1 MKKQNSISKSP
12 DLAADDIPVYGSTPA
27 TISPGNPDI
36 WSVALAAK
44 WWLALGLGVGLMLGY
59 LALLKLG
66 PSYDA
71 TARILVTKKIP
82 KQVKE
87 DDREG
92 TSLGDRAEHIHLIL
106 SPKVIGPAIEKHQLD
121 QLKSLVGEDE
131 AEREIIDAL
140 RVRRIG
146 GQEKSTLN
154 VFELTFGWGNQN
166 DANKIL
172 SAVIDSYNDYLLTS
186 RQKHGA
192 DSIESIR
199 TAANALWTQ
208 VKSKEQEYS
217 KFRQHAPLIWKTPAG
232 GNGQP
237 GDTTNVYQQRVLD
250 YEAERRKNRAE
261 ITGVQSKISALNA
274 AIQRGD
280 SKENLEVL
288 VRSLMQ
294 LQGGSLSPSLTNES
308 GQVATLQTTLLPYL
322 LEESKLQRAGFGPKY
337 HALVTVRDNIRRVK
351 DFYRRQGTV
360 LPEEKLAQDP
370 NGQPKIVPTTDVVA
384 VYQLALRYSL
394 ESLNRREEEL
404 SKLFETAD
412 TEVKK
417 FDHFLTQDK
426 QFNDDI
432 LRLKTLHSDELT
444 RLAKAELVKDDEGYS
459 MEEIVPVHTEKSLK
473 RPIQCLGM
481 GGAMG
486 IAMAFGLVYL
496 RALADTRLKSAE
508 ELRNQFGLSILGR
521 IPAFS
526 ASSLQAAARSRPTLE
541 PSLFYLTRPGSI
553 EAEAYRSV
561 RTALFFRCQKAGHRV
576 IQVTS
581 PEAQDGKTTLAA
593 NLALA
598 MAHSGKKVLLMD
610 ADMRCPK
617 VQKIFRL
624 QHQIGLSDV
633 VLGEIL
639 FENAVQTTE
648 IEGLSLLAAGLT
660 PANPAELLGGQSF
673 EKLMVQLRSEFD
685 YIIVDTPPL
694 MAVSD
699 PCIVASLVDAM
710 VLVVRVGK
718 NRLQTIRNACE
729 LLTTLGIEVLGAVAN
744 NVTVSNQDG
753 YGKAYGD
760 SYFSHSTTSSERA
773 NVQVSPS
780 VTLNPPK
787 ATITTAARP

>member
-322 LEESKLQRAGFGPKY
+322 LEESKLQRAGFGP
-337 HALVTVRDNIRRVK
+337 
-351 DFYRRQGTV
+351 
-360 LPEEKLAQDP
+360 
-370 NGQPKIVPTTDVVA
+370 
-384 VYQLALRYSL
+384 
-394 ESLNRREEEL
+394 
-404 SKLFETAD
+404 
-412 TEVKK
+412 
-417 FDHFLTQDK
+417 
-426 QFNDDI
+426 
-432 LRLKTLHSDELT
+432 
-444 RLAKAELVKDDEGYS
+444 
-459 MEEIVPVHTEKSLK
+459 
-473 RPIQCLGM
+473 
-481 GGAMG
+481 
-486 IAMAFGLVYL
+486 
-496 RALADTRLKSAE
+496 
-508 ELRNQFGLSILGR
+508 
-521 IPAFS
+521 
-526 ASSLQAAARSRPTLE
+526 
-541 PSLFYLTRPGSI
+541 
-553 EAEAYRSV
+553 
-561 RTALFFRCQKAGHRV
+561 
-576 IQVTS
+576 
-581 PEAQDGKTTLAA
+581 
-593 NLALA
+593 
-598 MAHSGKKVLLMD
+598 
-610 ADMRCPK
+610 
-617 VQKIFRL
+617 
-624 QHQIGLSDV
+624 
-633 VLGEIL
+633 
-639 FENAVQTTE
+639 
-648 IEGLSLLAAGLT
+648 
-660 PANPAELLGGQSF
+660 
-673 EKLMVQLRSEFD
+673 
-685 YIIVDTPPL
+685 
-694 MAVSD
+694 
-699 PCIVASLVDAM
+699 
-710 VLVVRVGK
+710 
-718 NRLQTIRNACE
+718 
-729 LLTTLGIEVLGAVAN
+729 GIEW
-744 NVTVSNQDG
+744 
-753 YGKAYGD
+753 
-760 SYFSHSTTSSERA
+760 
-773 NVQVSPS
+773 PS
-780 VTLNPPK
+780 Q
-787 ATITTAARP
+787 